1 MLSKLVFSTALVAL
15 SSVFALT
22 QAQDTYSGEN
32 GVECVTGAHLQALGW
47 TFDWMDKNQ
56 TFVNVTLPDLP
67 IQYVEHTNLCV
78 PNSLQEQWFDALAEK
93 AKLLGDPEKSVE
105 KRSSRFSM
113 FEKRARNCRQM
124 QEAEISSVHS
134 YSCSSAPHPHQCS
147 SCARWTTGTFVTAMA
162 ACAYKPNNQEQLNCC
177 ASTVLAFGTYYTQT
191 CLTK

>member
-67 IQYVEHTNLCV
+67 ILRPRLSPRAVVRRSRGEGQVAWRSREECREEIF
-78 PNSLQEQWFDALAEK
+78 SLLHVRKTCPQLQTDA
-93 AKLLGDPEKSVE
+93 G
-105 KRSSRFSM
+105 
-113 FEKRARNCRQM
+113 
-124 QEAEISSVHS
+124 
-134 YSCSSAPHPHQCS
+134 
-147 SCARWTTGTFVTAMA
+147 G
-162 ACAYKPNNQEQLNCC
+162 
-177 ASTVLAFGTYYTQT
+177 
-191 CLTK
+191 